1 MNYYFKTTI
10 PIVNFS
16 IYWFIGSETALVIK
30 SFSRESTNSV
40 WFVLAK
46 IYCLFPIG
54 LWFMRLW
61 SRDSSTLGEK
71 LRVLASVSTS
81 AVMPDT
87 DRVCD
92 WKPSVVILSSYL
104 IVYLFVWS
112 GVCYQM
118 FSIDFDLWSSEG
130 ETRPL

>member
-1 MNYYFKTTI
+1 MNYYFTTTI

-87 DRVCD
+87 NRVCD
-92 WKPSVVILSSYL
+92 WKTSVVILNSYL
-104 IVYLFVWS
+104 L
-112 GVCYQM
+112 VCLTLGQVTNVFNFYECKCLSVNHCQ
-118 FSIDFDLWSSEG
+118 S
-130 ETRPL
+130 